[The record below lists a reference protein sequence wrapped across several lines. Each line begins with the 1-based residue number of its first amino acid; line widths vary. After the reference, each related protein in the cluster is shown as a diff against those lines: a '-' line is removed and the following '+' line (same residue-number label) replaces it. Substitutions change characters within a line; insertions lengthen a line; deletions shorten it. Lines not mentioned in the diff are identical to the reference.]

1 VTVADSRLAFDIIAK
16 DDASR
21 VFDKVAR
28 SADKTAASLEK
39 TGKVSD
45 NVTKSSDRL
54 TKARNAETN
63 ALDKVQI
70 AEAKLAEVRNN
81 SKSKTSQILAAEK
94 ALAKARRDAAA
105 AGNVAQK
112 AAKELG
118 DALENEGEKSGKR
131 LGGSLKKWFTG
142 DGKSVFKSIGEDGGT
157 VFGSGIAGA
166 LKTPVLGPALI
177 AGVAGAVAVAAPVA
191 GSIAA
196 SGIVAGFG
204 AGLGALGI
212 VFAAKSVAVK
222 NAWNR
227 TLSSM
232 AADMN
237 VLSKPFEATLISM
250 SAVAKRTFAAFKP
263 QLDTA
268 FKTLAPSFTA
278 FGDQLGRAFERLAPA
293 LGPLSDAAAATLK
306 SLGGALPDIIGDL
319 SNRLI
324 ELSNSVSRNPDG
336 LKDLASAIGSV
347 TGGTL
352 KTIKVLND
360 LDALLKKIPGGFEIF
375 TGLPGKLSPVKG
387 SFDALF
393 NSISKVDD
401 LLAGST
407 VNSKQ
412 LADVL
417 NQSGAAATAF
427 GRKAAGSLDQVA
439 TSAGR
444 SAHETHAANVAAH
457 LLATAFDRQAA
468 ATQRSI
474 DALNRRSSL
483 LLSLSGA
490 EIDYQQAVDDATA
503 AVKANGRTH
512 DINTQKGRD
521 NKRALD
527 QVAASA
533 IAQRDAMLKAND
545 GNVKAARAAE
555 TGRAAFIKLA
565 VQMGYSKAQAQAMAQ
580 SLIKIPNVTREA
592 KLKANKADLDAKLA
606 AAKRQLADK
615 DLTKERRAQLN
626 ADIKKLQAQV
636 NAAQAKI
643 NSLQG
648 KTVTILTRYTTAGS
662 RSSGSGSGGGHIAP
676 DERASG
682 GPVTKGVP
690 YIVGERRP
698 ELFVPKE
705 NGTII
710 PRVPRSA
717 QGAPVAASGGT
728 TININVNGALDPNAV
743 AKQIQQLLLRLKRNN
758 GSELG
763 IA

>member
-1 VTVADSRLAFDIIAK
+1 
-16 DDASR
+16 
-21 VFDKVAR
+21 
-28 SADKTAASLEK
+28 
-39 TGKVSD
+39 
-45 NVTKSSDRL
+45 
-54 TKARNAETN
+54 
-63 ALDKVQI
+63 
-70 AEAKLAEVRNN
+70 
-81 SKSKTSQILAAEK
+81 
-94 ALAKARRDAAA
+94 
-105 AGNVAQK
+105 
-112 AAKELG
+112 
-118 DALENEGEKSGKR
+118 
-131 LGGSLKKWFTG
+131 
-142 DGKSVFKSIGEDGGT
+142 
-157 VFGSGIAGA
+157 
-166 LKTPVLGPALI
+166 
-177 AGVAGAVAVAAPVA
+177 
-191 GSIAA
+191 
-196 SGIVAGFG
+196 
-204 AGLGALGI
+204 
-212 VFAAKSVAVK
+212 
-222 NAWNR
+222 
-227 TLSSM
+227 
-232 AADMN
+232 
-237 VLSKPFEATLISM
+237 
-250 SAVAKRTFAAFKP
+250 
-263 QLDTA
+263 
-268 FKTLAPSFTA
+268 
-278 FGDQLGRAFERLAPA
+278 
-293 LGPLSDAAAATLK
+293 
-306 SLGGALPDIIGDL
+306 
-319 SNRLI
+319 
-324 ELSNSVSRNPDG
+324 
-336 LKDLASAIGSV
+336 
-347 TGGTL
+347 
-352 KTIKVLND
+352 
-360 LDALLKKIPGGFEIF
+360 
-375 TGLPGKLSPVKG
+375 
-387 SFDALF
+387 
-393 NSISKVDD
+393 
-401 LLAGST
+401 

-555 TGRAAFIKLA
+555 TGRAAFVKLA
-565 VQMGYSKAQAQAMAQ
+565 MQMGYSKAQAQAMAQ

-690 YIVGERRP
+690 YIVGEHRP

-717 QGAPVAASGGT
+717 QGSPVAASGGT